1 MYQQFYGLNALPFE
15 LTATPGCLFSSPGQ
29 REALSNLVYGLST
42 AKAIT
47 LLTGEAG
54 TGKTTLIQ
62 AAIGSKRCKHV
73 SCVYLHNPALTRAE
87 FFEMLARQFGL
98 DASLATS
105 KTILLA
111 RLETALLNRRARGQ
125 AVALVVDEAQCLSH
139 ELLEEIRLLANFEVE
154 SQRLIP
160 VVLAG
165 QPELADRLNEP
176 SLRQLKQRIALRC
189 TVEPFSLPE
198 TAAYMSTRIKFAGGE
213 GARLFTREAVVLV
226 HERSRGIARTINV
239 ICDNALLT
247 GMALGRR
254 PVGHEIV
261 MEVCEDFDLRRAGDM
276 PRAGT
281 GPGVR
286 RDETAPVEAAAERG
300 VAAAR
305 VNAATPS
312 L

>member
-15 LTATPGCLFSSPGQ
+15 LTATPGCLFSSPGH

-73 SCVYLHNPALTRAE
+73 SCVYLHNPALTRTE

-98 DASLATS
+98 DPSLATS
-105 KTILLA
+105 KTALLA
-111 RLETALLNRRARGQ
+111 TLEAALLNARARGR

-139 ELLEEIRLLANFEVE
+139 ELLEEIRLLANFEIN

-165 QPELADRLNEP
+165 QPELGDRLNEP
-176 SLRQLKQRIALRC
+176 QLRQLKQRIALRC
-189 TVEPFSLPE
+189 SVEPFTLPE

-247 GMALGRR
+247 GMALERR
-254 PVGHEIV
+254 PVGHEV
-261 MEVCEDFDLRRAGDM
+261 VLEVCEDFDLRRSNDM
-276 PRAGT
+276 PGADRVGA
-281 GPGVR
+281 GVR
-286 RDETAPVEAAAERG
+286 REETATVEPAAPA
-300 VAAAR
+300 VR
-305 VNAATPS
+305 VNAATRAR
-312 L
+312 